1 MDLRQDR
8 NFFIREGIIR
18 RIRKTS
24 CKNLRIDSSFS
35 RLDESKESGSRSEKC
50 LSWRRSLSKYIHVY
64 IYIFAKY
71 EEESFEEIRN
81 QLVRTVHS
89 WSRNYF
95 RLDKIAR
102 LGLPE
107 NLFTEEKKKKNAW
120 RTIGEYRCA
129 VIRAYSETWE
139 KKKKKE
145 REKKDSRKRGTGSM
159 EVSGERSTR
168 KLSGIQS
175 GSLLASERQRD
186 ARTENKVAAAIGL
199 APLLLLSRPPRLSL
213 DPTHGGGLLFLNLRR
228 SRNARVAAVFS

>member
-35 RLDESKESGSRSEKC
+35 RRVERKWFEKREMSLVAQIFIEIHTRLHIYICEVRRGIFRGSTQSAGPNCPFVESKLFPTRQNRPARSARKF
-50 LSWRRSLSKYIHVY
+50 
-64 IYIFAKY
+64 IY
-71 EEESFEEIRN
+71 ER
-81 QLVRTVHS
+81 
-89 WSRNYF
+89 
-95 RLDKIAR
+95 
-102 LGLPE
+102 
-107 NLFTEEKKKKNAW
+107 KKKKNAW

>member
-1 MDLRQDR
+1 MQESTNRFEFLSTSRKKVVREARNVSRGADLYR
-8 NFFIREGIIR
+8 N
-18 RIRKTS
+18 T
-24 CKNLRIDSSFS
+24 
-35 RLDESKESGSRSEKC
+35 
-50 LSWRRSLSKYIHVY
+50 YTY
-64 IYIFAKY
+64 IYLRSTKRNLSRKY
-71 EEESFEEIRN
+71 AI
-81 QLVRTVHS
+81 S
-89 WSRNYF
+89 WSELSIRGVETISDSTKS
-95 RLDKIAR
+95 LGSVCPKIYLR
-102 LGLPE
+102 
-107 NLFTEEKKKKNAW
+107 KKKKNAW